1 MACQVLGESWKTLL
15 VRNQRQRRQPENGDS
30 DEEEDAVDGK
40 ESHQP
45 ITRSCQAA
53 DKQPEQQVRVRSI
66 DVRSED
72 IRSAE
77 SIIIYTLGSS

>member
-1 MACQVLGESWKTLL
+1 MACQVLEGSWKTLL

-45 ITRSCQAA
+45 ITGSCQAA
-53 DKQPEQQVRVRSI
+53 DKQPEHHVKVRPI
-66 DVRSED
+66 DPRDHLFIGVELNGLR
-72 IRSAE
+72 
-77 SIIIYTLGSS
+77 GF